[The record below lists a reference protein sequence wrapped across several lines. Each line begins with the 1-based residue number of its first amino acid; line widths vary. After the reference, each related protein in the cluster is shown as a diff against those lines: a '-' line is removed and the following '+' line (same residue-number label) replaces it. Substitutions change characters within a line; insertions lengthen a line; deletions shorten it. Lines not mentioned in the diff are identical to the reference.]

1 MSAGSWIALAIAI
14 GVPLFLYPII
24 LRANRRDDDR

>member
-1 MSAGSWIALAIAI
+1 MNAGSWIALAVAI

-24 LRANRRDDDR
+24 LRARQRDDDR